1 VRDQIRT
8 MRMSTDTIAYSYILY
23 VQDGLVYFLVDD
35 TYGYDA
41 DAPAIGD
48 PYDTPDAELIASAY
62 DGAVASSDFY
72 TDEWGT
78 FLSGYAPI
86 RMPDNTTVA
95 VLGLDLQADTVIA
108 AQNFIGSTIY
118 VIMAISIL
126 IAGVIIAYFGLTIIR
141 DVRKLNKAAEDIS
154 KGDLEASVD
163 DVKRK
168 DEIGDLAESFSR
180 MLASLKFE
188 MMMRQESEQE
198 KKDAEK

>member
-1 VRDQIRT
+1 
-8 MRMSTDTIAYSYILY
+8 MRMSTETIAYSYILY
-23 VQDGLVYFLVDD
+23 VQDDQVYFLVDD
-35 TYGYDA
+35 TYGYDS

-48 PYDTPDAELIASAY
+48 PYDTPDAPLIAAAY
-62 DGAVASSDFY
+62 DGAVASNDFY

-86 RMPDNTTVA
+86 RTSDNTTVA
-95 VLGLDLQADTVIA
+95 VLGLDLDASTVIN

-118 VIMAISIL
+118 IIMAISIL

-141 DVRKLNKAAEDIS
+141 DIRKLNKAAEDIS
-154 KGDLEASVD
+154 KGNLEASVD

-188 MMMRQESEQE
+188 MMMRQESEME
-198 KKDAEK
+198 KKEAEK